1 MTDAV
6 HCNTDMNQHAVR
18 RVALPA
24 RAAWRWAGFIG
35 PAALVSVG
43 YMDPGNWATDLE
55 GGARFGYQLLW
66 VLVASNL
73 IAMLLQTLAVRL
85 GIGGQLDLAQACRS
99 HYGRPTVLAL
109 WLLCEI
115 AIIACDL
122 GSLLGSAIALNLLFG
137 IPLGWGALVTG
148 ADVLVVIALQRYGIR
163 KLEAFVGLMI
173 LTVAA
178 CMTLQLGLAQP
189 VWGDVA
195 GGLVP
200 RLDTASLFVAM
211 GILGA
216 TVMPHNLYLH
226 SALVQTR
233 QVAATDAA
241 RREAIRYNLF
251 DTAAALNVALLIN
264 GAILV
269 LSASTFFVRGIE
281 VTELRQ
287 AHSLLTPI
295 LGTTLGATAFAIAL
309 LASGQTSTVTGT
321 IAGQVV
327 MEGFLRLRM
336 GMTGRRL
343 LTRALAIVPAVAV
356 LFHSGEDGALHLL
369 VATQV
374 VLSLQLPFAIVPLL
388 RFTSEPAIMGPF
400 VSSRWIRLLGR
411 ACALLVI
418 GLNAWLVVEML
429 GSSGLP
435 LRVAVGAVAVGCAVL
450 LAWVSLVPLRLG
462 PALSTDDG
470 FAHNRRGERHRSK
483 QLRAGRAIGRCIK
496 TRNGER

>member
-1 MTDAV
+1 
-6 HCNTDMNQHAVR
+6 MNEHVGP
-18 RVALPA
+18 RVVVPA

-85 GIGGQLDLAQACRS
+85 GIGAQLDLAQACRL

-122 GSLLGSAIALNLLFG
+122 GSRLGSAIALHRLFG
-137 IPLGWGALVTG
+137 IPLGWGALITG
-148 ADVLVVIALQRYGIR
+148 ADVLVVIALQRYGIQ
-163 KLEAFVGLMI
+163 KLEAFVGAMI
-173 LTVAA
+173 LTIAA
-178 CMTLQLGLAQP
+178 CMALQLTLAQP
-189 VWGDVA
+189 VWGDVV
-195 GGLVP
+195 GGFVP
-200 RLDTASLFVAM
+200 RLDRSSLLIAI

-264 GAILV
+264 AAILI
-269 LSASTFFVRGIE
+269 LSASTFFLRGIE

-287 AHSLLTPI
+287 AHALLTPI

-309 LASGQTSTVTGT
+309 LAAGQTSTVTGT

-327 MEGFLRLRM
+327 MEGFLQLRM
-336 GMTGRRL
+336 GMASRRL
-343 LTRALAIVPAVAV
+343 LTRALAVVPAVAV
-356 LFHSGEDGALHLL
+356 LFHSGEEGALHLL
-369 VATQV
+369 VMTQV

-388 RFTSEPAIMGPF
+388 RFTSEPAIMGTF
-400 VSSRWIRLLGR
+400 ASSRSIRRLGG

-418 GLNAWLVVEML
+418 GLNAWLVVDML

-435 LRVAVGAVAVGCAVL
+435 VRLAVGAVAVGCALL
-450 LAWVSLVPLRLG
+450 LAWVGLVPLRLR
-462 PALSTDDG
+462 PVLSTNKG
-470 FAHNRRGERHRSK
+470 FAHNRRGERDRPK
-483 QLRAGRAIGRCIK
+483 QLRAGRVTGRR
-496 TRNGER
+496 TRMSDRER